1 MRIFVRDFIR
11 IHETNYLDTE
21 RFIKTWN
28 EFVYLDIFD
37 MEFIK
42 RLVIIR
48 SIEWDKWV
56 NNTGLAP
63 VPLDFTISEKQ
74 RAAHLAGQYI

>member
-1 MRIFVRDFIR
+1 M
-11 IHETNYLDTE
+11 
-21 RFIKTWN
+21 
-28 EFVYLDIFD
+28 DIFD

-74 RAAHLAGQYI
+74 RAAHLAGQYIQYEGKDSPYKEH